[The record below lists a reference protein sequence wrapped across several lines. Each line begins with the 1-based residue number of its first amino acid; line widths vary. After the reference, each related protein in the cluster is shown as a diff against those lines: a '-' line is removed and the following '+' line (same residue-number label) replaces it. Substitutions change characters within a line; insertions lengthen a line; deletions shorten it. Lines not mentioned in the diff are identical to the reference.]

1 MDTRIE
7 QQIALYNEAA
17 ADNKFS
23 DEEINKLKK
32 AGISDAIRQELTN
45 KTEEEM
51 VDILERHLECDH
63 IEEEDDND
71 NLLKNIGSIVGGIT
85 GYFIGSKLGALVKHS
100 FVGGLIGAGVGVIL
114 GAVTLYNLFKKDTT
128 EQHNENYAQNHYLE
142 ILPASVDT
150 VKSGENLTIICR
162 RNKISKADLL
172 KANPEITNENIIKA
186 GQTIQIPER
195 TVFKAGSIKNID
207 DISAATK
214 VSKNYINDILFGFE
228 GRTKEP
234 ALNAYYDNVPD
245 ETHSNG
251 YLTIGFGHTG
261 TINGEKITEN
271 TTIDRDKAY
280 ELLAQ
285 DIQNAKKAVI
295 EYIGKEN
302 FEKAPQS
309 IQDAL
314 IDIAFNKGI
323 ELGFEGIERDKNG
336 NIKCTRNTLTQK
348 LKEDIEKQDYV
359 SAAKHVIFK
368 TESNGL
374 KRRNLYRL
382 IVATKD
388 LSANERKEVLRS
400 AETYYQEI
408 KSSINILEQTKLK
421 KHLENA
427 DNGICTGFF
436 D

>member
-1 MDTRIE
+1 MSNRIE
-7 QQIALYNEAA
+7 QQISLYNSAA
-17 ADNKFS
+17 ADNHFS
-23 DEEINKLKK
+23 EEEIKELEK

-63 IEEEDDND
+63 IEEEHDND

-85 GYFIGSKLGALVKHS
+85 GYFIGSKLGGLVKHS

-207 DISAATK
+207 DICAATK

-228 GRTKEP
+228 GCTKEP

-245 ETHSNG
+245 ETHSKG

-285 DIQNAKKAVI
+285 DIQNAKKVVI

-348 LKEDIEKQDYV
+348 LKEDIKKQDYV

-388 LSANERKEVLRS
+388 LPANERKEVLRS